1 MSGPLTGVTASRR
14 PRLAFIG
21 AGWIVPWHLAALDRL
36 DRTELVGLMSRTSER
51 AVATLAGRSAPAYTD
66 MVRMLDEQRP
76 DIVYLCT
83 PPYRTPDACDLLIE
97 RGIPFLVEKPLA
109 ARDAEAPV
117 RLAEAIDRSGLVV
130 AVGYHWRGLD
140 FLPEVWRRLTG
151 RPVELVLG
159 SWLDDTPGPD
169 WWGRVDQGGGQVV
182 EQATHLYDLARH
194 LVGEATVMGAAST
207 AVPPAPADRVVDV
220 VGSTAAVLE
229 FASGAAGSFVNTRLV
244 APPVI
249 QLELVSADLRI
260 VIRLATERDA
270 MGWDLVITEPTGVR
284 TASNRRDPYEVQA
297 EAFLDAVEAGDPG
310 RVLATYR
317 DALATDR
324 LTRSVVAAADVPG

>member
-1 MSGPLTGVTASRR
+1 MTGTAASRR

-36 DRTELVGLMSRTSER
+36 GRTELVGMMSRTTER
-51 AVATLAGRSAPAYTD
+51 ATATLAGRAVAVYTD
-66 MVRMLDEQRP
+66 MVRMLDDQRP
-76 DIVYLCT
+76 DIIYLCT

-109 ARDAEAPV
+109 ARDDGAPV
-117 RLAEAIDRSGLVV
+117 RVAEAIDRSGLVV

-140 FLPEVWRRLTG
+140 FLPEVRRRLAD
-151 RPVELVLG
+151 RPAELVLAR
-159 SWLDDTPGPD
+159 WLDDTPAPD

-182 EQATHLYDLARH
+182 EQATHLYDLARY
-194 LVGEATVMGAAST
+194 LVGEATVAGAAST
-207 AVPPAPADRVVDV
+207 AIPPTPTDRVVDV
-220 VGSTAAVLE
+220 VGSTSAVLE
-229 FASGAAGSFVNTRLV
+229 FASGAVGSFVNTRLT

-249 QLELVSADLRI
+249 ELELVSRDLRI

-270 MGWDLVITEPTGVR
+270 MGWDLVVTEPSGAAV
-284 TASNRRDPYEVQA
+284 TANGRDPYEVQA
-297 EAFLDAVEAGDPG
+297 EAFLDAVDAGDPG
-310 RVLATYR
+310 RVLASYR

-324 LTRSVVAAADVPG
+324 LTRGVVAATGASG